1 MLEYTQTHSLSR
13 SVASTGQVNIGGMH
27 SNWFSELPLQNASTR
42 VDDAQDTRAVALR
55 ENSCNLFDF
64 DSYYT

>member
-13 SVASTGQVNIGGMH
+13 SVASTDQVDIGGMH
-27 SNWFSELPLQNASTR
+27 SNWFSELPFQNASTL
-42 VDDAQDTRAVALR
+42 VDEAQDTQAVALH

>member
-13 SVASTGQVNIGGMH
+13 SVESTDQVDIGGMH
-27 SNWFSELPLQNASTR
+27 SNWFSELPFQNASTL
-42 VDDAQDTRAVALR
+42 VDEAQDTRAVALH